1 MKKNIK
7 TVGILALM
15 ATVALTGA
23 DTVSAAS
30 FNGKK
35 YYVNPGHGGHDS
47 DDRPTPLPLGVEM
60 FYESD
65 GNLSRGLFLRDFLQA
80 NGASVKMSR
89 VTNYSSDDLA
99 LSTIASQSNSYGGY
113 FMSLHTNGANAS
125 ANYIVSF
132 YRTTSSAPSTET
144 IAGSQSMALAVSQWH
159 DKNHLTNMTYS
170 TPRALGCYAFYGY
183 NLGVLGPNNR
193 PGYLVETVFHDY
205 RPDGL
210 RLKSDV
216 YNKYTAWQILMA
228 TRQNSGGS
236 TGMTDNVKGCIVG
249 DIRDLSKTCGYT
261 NYTSRG
267 RDSYLAVNGAK
278 VVLKNSS
285 GAQVATMNTDNC
297 ANGLF
302 GFFDLA
308 AGTYTLEFSKDGY
321 KTQTKSVTVSDN
333 ASTKVLIDLVQGT
346 NEGISVTPSSYQFQT
361 VTLSGDHITTAT
373 AEAVQ
378 FTISTSKVTDPITI
392 TSSNPEIFVANKTSI
407 AGDGSE
413 KFKVRFMPV
422 DAGNFTGTI
431 TLKSGSFTT
440 NITVTGSAT
449 NPPLAMSTGY
459 VYGETAGKNPDW
471 LPSGGWSLLRNM
483 CFGDGHLYLVN
494 ASENTIYVVDAQTCK
509 LIKKLDMTGINGG
522 TFKVMDVKYVG
533 GKIVACNLAAKAEE
547 PVKVYV
553 WDNEDAKPR
562 CILNTTERKGVSR
575 LGDTFDVDGNL
586 TNGRLLFAY
595 GGTDGDDSRVFSYEI
610 KDGNV
615 NTTSVSYLTQ
625 DDGGN
630 IIKLG
635 TSPRAVSETDGRFWV
650 MGQQLQP
657 TLIGASGK
665 AETSMSLS
673 SICNAIQGNDFKR
686 FNYKGTPYAL
696 VSTYAAPGADGAA
709 AGETLTRG
717 GAALIDCTNGW
728 NDGELLQK
736 YPSNGLGT
744 TRNTS
749 FSTSVD
755 YYVNGEDGVEFWVL
769 VSNQGLGYYK
779 SGIVPDYSNTD
790 PTITTNAST
799 TDFGTV
805 LLGKSESRTFN
816 IQGRRLTGDITIN
829 AEGDGFSVT
838 PTTISK
844 DNASGDI
851 TVTYRPT
858 AEGFHVGTLTI
869 STPGVDVLT
878 YQLDGQ
884 CVAEKITGDRG
895 HFAYNLTGSKAEG
908 NVYNIKFHSTG
919 DASKAVLVVTNAS
932 NADDVITEVIGA
944 VQKGEN
950 TYAFDASGLTP
961 GDKYNWAIRIH
972 NYEISKT
979 TVTTPENIGGA
990 RAAVTTF
997 TDPAYPETFGYTV
1010 VGRATNTG
1018 IDIYNQAGQL
1028 VQSKLHAGCA
1038 VFGGTGA
1045 TNPMDA
1051 TTRGNEVYF
1060 ASWNDKAYGVVAY
1073 DITTP
1078 EKAPYSVFEGT
1089 KASSG
1094 LISSG
1099 STQVGSGTP
1108 TVGVWGTGDNTT
1120 LIVFDED
1127 IFSNALAKNVIGTG
1141 KTTNK
1146 ALQLIGDTGYKS
1158 QFANTNV
1165 NVKALKDG
1173 FFATQIR
1180 GNGLDPDVYSL
1191 AWITMPAG
1199 ELTWKWTDMT
1209 SDASLL
1215 PSSAGGVDVSADGS
1229 LLAIS
1234 TYDDIRVFNL
1244 SWTGGKPSLTPY
1256 ATATN
1261 PFGRTTKQT
1270 LVKFDYAGNIH
1281 AVNVDNGYFKV
1292 YLAHPENI
1300 VETPASD
1307 GFQLTTGVEDVI
1319 STADSATPVY
1329 YNLNGVRMPDGDTL
1343 TPGIYIKV
1351 VGRTA
1356 TKIVVR

>member
-1 MKKNIK
+1 MRKNIK
-7 TVGILALM
+7 QLGTLALLS
-15 ATVALTGA
+15 AVALSGIQT
-23 DTVSAAS
+23 SQAAN

-47 DDRPTPLPLGVEM
+47 DDRPTPLPLNVEM

-65 GNLSRGLFLRDFLQA
+65 GNLSRGLFLRDFLEA

-193 PGYLVETVFHDY
+193 PGYLVETIFHDY

-228 TRQNSGGS
+228 ARQNSGGS

-249 DIRDLSKTCGYT
+249 DIRDLSKSCGYT

-267 RDSYLAVNGAK
+267 RDSYLAVNGAT
-278 VVLKNSS
+278 VVLKNSAGS
-285 GAQVATMNTDNC
+285 QVATMNTDNC

-302 GFFDLA
+302 GFFDLDP
-308 AGTYTLEFSKDGY
+308 GNYTLEFSKDGY
-321 KTQTKSVTVSDN
+321 KTQTKSVSVSNN
-333 ASTKVLIDLVQGT
+333 ASTKILIDLVQGT
-346 NEGISVTPSSYQFQT
+346 NDGISASPASYQFQT
-361 VTLSGDHITTAT
+361 VTLSGDPLTTAT

-378 FTISTSKVTDPITI
+378 FTISTSNVSAPISI
-392 TSSNPEIFVANKTSI
+392 TSSDSEVFVPNKTQI

-422 DAGNFTGTI
+422 DAGNYTGTI
-431 TLKSGSFTT
+431 TLKSGNYTT
-440 NITVTGSAT
+440 NITVTGSAV
-449 NPPLAMSTGY
+449 NPPLAMTTGY

-471 LPSGGWSLLRNM
+471 LPSGGWGLLRNM

-509 LIKKLDMTGINGG
+509 LIKKLDMTGIEGG

-553 WDNEDAKPR
+553 WDSEDAKPR

-610 KDGNV
+610 KDGVV

-630 IIKLG
+630 VIKLG
-635 TSPRAVSETDGRFWV
+635 TSPRAVAESDGRFWV

-686 FNYKGTPYAL
+686 FSYKGTPYAL
-696 VSTYAAPGADGAA
+696 VTTYAAAGADGAA

-717 GAALIDCTNGW
+717 GTALIDCTNGW

-736 YPSNGLGT
+736 YPSAGLGT

-755 YYVNGEDGVEFWVL
+755 YNVNGEHGVEFWVL

-779 SGIVPDYSNTD
+779 SGTVPDYSNTD
-790 PTITTNAST
+790 PVITTNAAN

-805 LLGKSESRTFN
+805 LLGKSESRTYN
-816 IQGRRLTGDITIN
+816 VQGRKLTGDITVKV
-829 AEGDGFSVT
+829 EGEEFSVT
-838 PTTISK
+838 PAIISK
-844 DNASGDI
+844 DNPSGDI
-851 TVTYRPT
+851 TVTYRPS
-858 AEGFHVGTLTI
+858 AEGFHTGTLTL
-869 STPGVDVLT
+869 STPGTEALT

-884 CVAEKITGDRG
+884 CVTEKITGERA
-895 HFAYNLTGSKAEG
+895 HFTYNLSDTKGKD
-908 NVYNIKFHSTG
+908 NTYNIKFHSTG
-919 DASKAVLVVTNAS
+919 DAAKAVLVLTND
-932 NADDVITEVIGA
+932 DDVNDVVTEVIGS

-950 TYAFDASGLTP
+950 NYAFDATKLTA
-961 GDKYNWAIRIH
+961 GAKYNWSIRLH
-972 NYEISKT
+972 NYEITQT
-979 TVTTPENIGGA
+979 TATPTENVGGA

-997 TDPAYPETFGYTV
+997 TDPAYPDVFGYTV
-1010 VGRATNTG
+1010 IGRATNTG
-1018 IDIYNQAGQL
+1018 IDIYNPAGEL
-1028 VQSKLHAGCA
+1028 VESKLHAGCA

-1078 EKAPYSVFEGT
+1078 DKAPYSVFEGT
-1089 KASSG
+1089 KDSEG
-1094 LISSG
+1094 LITSG
-1099 STQVGSGTP
+1099 SNQVGSGTP
-1108 TVGVWGTGDNTT
+1108 TIGIWGTGANTT

-1146 ALQLIGDTGYKS
+1146 ALQLIGETGYKS

-1244 SWTGGKPSLTPY
+1244 SWSGGKPSLTPY
-1256 ATATN
+1256 ATIAN
-1261 PFGRTTKQT
+1261 PFGSTTKQT
-1270 LVKFDYAGNIH
+1270 LVKFDYAGNVH
-1281 AVNVDNGYFKV
+1281 CLNVVNGYFKV

-1300 VETPASD
+1300 VETPAPSSI
-1307 GFQLTTGVEDVI
+1307 QLTTGVEDI
-1319 STADSATPVY
+1319 LTESDNTQAVY
-1329 YNLNGVRMPDGDTL
+1329 YNLNGVRMPEGQML
-1343 TPGIYIKV
+1343 SPGVYIEVRGTQTRKV
-1351 VGRTA
+1351 VIR
-1356 TKIVVR
+1356 